1 MTGAADHEAMQIDGR
16 HQRARRVSLHCAR
29 CRIDAGGR
37 MRPGAIGL
45 FMDFNSRLQFGRF
58 MCQSLRQLKGTWKGV
73 TEKFRTRFSVA
84 PRAFLGHAVRGF
96 GAHRAR
102 FNVNEQG
109 IGSQET
115 YV

>member
-1 MTGAADHEAMQIDGR
+1 MAATSGRAAYRCTARDVGSMRVGACDPEQLVFI
-16 HQRARRVSLHCAR
+16 
-29 CRIDAGGR
+29 
-37 MRPGAIGL
+37 
-45 FMDFNSRLQFGRF
+45 MDFNSRLQFGRF